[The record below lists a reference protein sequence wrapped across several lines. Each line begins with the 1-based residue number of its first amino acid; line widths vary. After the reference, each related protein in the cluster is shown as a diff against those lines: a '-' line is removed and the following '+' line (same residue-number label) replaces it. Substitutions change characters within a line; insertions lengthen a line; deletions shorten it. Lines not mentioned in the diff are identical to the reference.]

1 MLDIY
6 ISSFGGEGTNEDQAC
21 LHEIPNPNKKKQIMR
36 YIYLGVRSIEHCN
49 VLSEKII
56 SQPTVPAE
64 SPFSEQIIYKL
75 MYR

>member
-1 MLDIY
+1 MKTKLVCMKSQIL
-6 ISSFGGEGTNEDQAC
+6 I
-21 LHEIPNPNKKKQIMR
+21 KRKQIMR